1 MSFSGVLD
9 SSVGIAWVHPAQASP
24 ATDAILHRA
33 DAGET
38 FAVPVLW
45 FTEMANGI
53 LVLQRRNKISPAA
66 RIAALDRLLKLNL
79 HIDIPSPALAFTDY
93 LRSPH
98 VMASPSTMRP
108 TWKPPSACRLPSLH
122 AISRWP
128 RQRASL
134 VSRCCFDVHPRSAPA
149 YNPCPP
155 ANLAASANPAQR
167 NRNNFSARCSIIP
180 PSVS

>member
-1 MSFSGVLD
+1 VSFSGILD

-38 FAVPVLW
+38 FAVPLLW

-79 HIDIPSPALAFTDY
+79 HIDIPSPALAFTDVSSIAARYGLTVYDATY
-93 LRSPH
+93 LET
-98 VMASPSTMRP
+98 AI
-108 TWKPPSACRLPSLH
+108 RL
-122 AISRWP
+122 
-128 RQRASL
+128 
-134 VSRCCFDVHPRSAPA
+134 SAPLA
-149 YNPCPP
+149 TRDT
-155 ANLAASANPAQR
+155 ALAAA
-167 NRNNFSARCSIIP
+167 ARVAGVP
-180 PSVS
+180 LLL